1 MSAANSTQASK
12 IKSVKIHRGSQASK
26 ALSNSPDSRLD
37 SAGKTYDSTHQ
48 SQVSIS
54 MENYA
59 ICRAGSAFVKQQPA
73 VLNSDLFILENSSE
87 P

>member
-1 MSAANSTQASK
+1 MSAANSTKA
-12 IKSVKIHRGSQASK
+12 IKVKYVKIHRESQGSK

-37 SAGKTYDSTHQ
+37 SARKTLDSTNQ

-59 ICRAGSAFVKQQPA
+59 ICRAGSAFVKQRPA

>member
-1 MSAANSTQASK
+1 MSAAKSTQASK
-12 IKSVKIHRGSQASK
+12 VKSVKIHKGSQGSK

-37 SAGKTYDSTHQ
+37 SAVRTLDSTHQ
-48 SQVSIS
+48 SQVSTS

-59 ICRAGSAFVKQQPA
+59 ICRAGSVFVKQRPA
-73 VLNSDLFILENSSE
+73 VLNNDLFILENSSE